1 MTRPKP
7 ATLAS
12 MLHSFFVE
20 YLPRQRALSPH
31 TLCSYRDSIK
41 LLLQFFAERNGGI
54 TKLTVE
60 DLTVVHVT
68 AFLQHLETARHNC
81 TGTRNVRLSA
91 IHSFFRYLGA
101 ECPELLAQAQRILS
115 VPFKRT
121 STREIQHLDLD
132 EILAVLGAVDP
143 GTSSTRRD
151 LALLSLMFNTGAR
164 VSEIVALKTDDL
176 QMASAASVVLHGKGR
191 KERICPLW
199 PETVHLLEKMLEE
212 RGIKPGQSAVLFL
225 NHRGRDLTRF
235 GVRLIFR
242 KYVRKAGKSNPT
254 LKKTRLHPHSARH
267 STAVQLLRSG
277 VDLSTIAHWLGHAS
291 VNTTNKYLSLD
302 LQAKREAITKAKPQ
316 IKGNLHSAKW
326 RHDTN
331 LIAWLETL

>member
-1 MTRPKP
+1 MTRPKQ

-41 LLLQFFAERNGGI
+41 LLLRFFAERNGGI
-54 TKLTVE
+54 NKLTVE
-60 DLTVVHVT
+60 DLTVAHVT

-91 IHSFFRYLGA
+91 IHSFFRYLGG
-101 ECPELLAQAQRILS
+101 ECPELLAQAQRILG

-143 GTSSTRRD
+143 GTSSSRRD

-176 QMASAASVVLHGKGR
+176 QMASAPSVVLHGKGR

-212 RGIKPGQSAVLFL
+212 RGIKPGESAVLFL

-242 KYVRKAGKSNPT
+242 KYVRKAAKSNPT
-254 LKKTRLHPHSARH
+254 LKKKASSPPQCAPQHSGPAAPFRRRPQHHRSLAWTRQREHHEQVP
-267 STAVQLLRSG
+267 LR
-277 VDLSTIAHWLGHAS
+277 
-291 VNTTNKYLSLD
+291 
-302 LQAKREAITKAKPQ
+302 
-316 IKGNLHSAKW
+316 
-326 RHDTN
+326 
-331 LIAWLETL
+331 

>member
-1 MTRPKP
+1 
-7 ATLAS
+7 
-12 MLHSFFVE
+12 MLHGFFVE

-41 LLLQFFAERNGGI
+41 LLLQFFAERNGDI

-60 DLTVVHVT
+60 QLTVAHVT

-91 IHSFFRYLGA
+91 IHSFFRYLGG

-143 GTSSTRRD
+143 RTSSSRRD

-164 VSEIVALKTDDL
+164 VSEIVALQTDDL
-176 QMASAASVVLHGKGR
+176 QMASAPSIVLHGKGR

-212 RGIKPGQSAVLFL
+212 RGVKPSESAALFL
-225 NHRGRDLTRF
+225 NHRGLDLTRF

-242 KYVRKAGKSNPT
+242 KYVRKAAKSNPT
-254 LKKTRLHPHSARH
+254 LKNKRLHPHSARH
-267 STAVQLLRSG
+267 STAVHLLRSG

-291 VNTTNKYLSLD
+291 VNTTNKYLSVD
-302 LQAKREAITKAKPQ
+302 LEAKREAITKAKPQ
-316 IKGNLHSAKW
+316 IIGGLHSAKW
-326 RHDTN
+326 RRNTD